1 VKARI
6 PWVTLLLI
14 AANIIPAFGLLF
26 DPQIADSIGFRAD
39 APSFFGALA
48 SLFLHLNVVHLMG
61 NMVFL
66 AAVGPS
72 VEFSAGAWRFLV
84 VYLVGGLAGTF
95 GHWLMTRSTENPSL
109 LIGASGAVAACVGY
123 ASVRYF
129 GVKVPLTPRVRIPI
143 WSMAALWAALQI
155 VGAFYRLGDPAGGVA
170 FWSHVGGFVA
180 GVALSVVFR
189 APASVAEE
197 VDHRALSEMSERSPA
212 AVLAAADRI
221 LRGKPADLRAL
232 SEKASALADLGE
244 QGQELEVRARI
255 LELAK
260 GDLFAE
266 TVVAIAAVDPR
277 RLSALGTLRRVRE
290 AESLQV
296 RHPEAA
302 QRLLE
307 SVVDGRVD
315 DPLQPDALLALAI
328 LVRDSDPERSRT
340 LLLRLD
346 EDYPLHAAADL
357 ARAKGLLP

>member
-1 VKARI
+1 
-6 PWVTLLLI
+6 
-14 AANIIPAFGLLF
+14 
-26 DPQIADSIGFRAD
+26 
-39 APSFFGALA
+39 
-48 SLFLHLNVVHLMG
+48 M
-61 NMVFL
+61 
-66 AAVGPS
+66 
-72 VEFSAGAWRFLV
+72 
-84 VYLVGGLAGTF
+84 
-95 GHWLMTRSTENPSL
+95 
-109 LIGASGAVAACVGY
+109 
-123 ASVRYF
+123 
-129 GVKVPLTPRVRIPI
+129 
-143 WSMAALWAALQI
+143 
-155 VGAFYRLGDPAGGVA
+155 
-170 FWSHVGGFVA
+170 
-180 GVALSVVFR
+180 
-189 APASVAEE
+189 
-197 VDHRALSEMSERSPA
+197 
-212 AVLAAADRI
+212 LAAADRI